1 MNNIIVGPVRF
12 KDKVVIITGGSRGI
26 GRTLSKSFAAEGA
39 HVVIN
44 YASDSAAAQ
53 ALADE
58 IRSRGQSAVTFKGDV
73 SSSKQVS
80 AMVQEILSAYN
91 HIDVL
96 VNNAGIIRDKLLMV
110 MSEDDWDRVIEVNLK
125 GAFVWSKA
133 VLKTMIG
140 QRCGRIINIV
150 SPSAITGRPGQANY
164 AASKGGLISLS
175 KTLSKE
181 LARFEITV
189 NAVCPGII
197 KTDLIEKLETD
208 VKEDLL
214 RLIPMKR
221 FGTAED
227 VAEAVLFFASEAA
240 QYITGQVLCVDGGLI

>member
-1 MNNIIVGPVRF
+1 MRF

-26 GRTLSKSFAAEGA
+26 GRTLSNRFAAEGA

-44 YASDSAAAQ
+44 YASDSATAQ
-53 ALADE
+53 SLADE
-58 IRSRGQSAVTFKGDV
+58 IRSRGQSAAIFKGDV
-73 SSSKQVS
+73 SSSKQVNT
-80 AMVQEILSAYN
+80 MVQEILSAYSR
-91 HIDVL
+91 IDVL

-125 GAFVWSKA
+125 GAFIWSKA

-140 QRCGRIINIV
+140 QHFGRIINIV

-164 AASKGGLISLS
+164 AASKGGLISLT

-181 LARFEITV
+181 LARFEISV
-189 NAVCPGII
+189 NAVCPGVI
-197 KTDLIEKLETD
+197 KTDLVENLEPN

-214 RLIPMKR
+214 GLIPMKR

-227 VAEAVLFFASEAA
+227 VAEAVLFFASENA